1 MNWILLIILVIVILV
16 LYFYLHKRI
25 KNLERYYKDL
35 KIDNEIFKASITQQI
50 RKDKSNV

>member
-1 MNWILLIILVIVILV
+1 MNWILLIILVVLLI

-35 KIDNEIFKASITQQI
+35 KIDNEIFKASVTQQI
-50 RKDKSNV
+50 RKNKNNV